1 MKCHHFSERLN
12 RFLQKLSRNGRA
24 SFCWSL
30 SFCSSVLSV
39 SNQFVRVKQ
48 DTSNRWS
55 TTCKWSSAYG
65 EKVFPVSRFSTY
77 FPRFSST
84 CPLGN
89 SKNCVV
95 LLWGSLQILLLIWK
109 WLEKN
114 RLNKIMSY
122 HNSTSLTPLISAYF
136 FLSWLLTNKSAIT
149 SKMLIFLFV
158 ELPWLNHPVALAFG
172 ISFSCWI

>member
-1 MKCHHFSERLN
+1 MKFIYLSFPINVSRLNFWSKESEETVFFFKKVGHIKTFKNMKCHHFSESLN

-89 SKNCVV
+89 SKNFCAA
-95 LLWGSLQILLLIWK
+95 LGKFANPIAY
-109 WLEKN
+109 LEV
-114 RLNKIMSY
+114 
-122 HNSTSLTPLISAYF
+122 ISK
-136 FLSWLLTNKSAIT
+136 KSVKQNYVI
-149 SKMLIFLFV
+149 
-158 ELPWLNHPVALAFG
+158 PQ
-172 ISFSCWI
+172 